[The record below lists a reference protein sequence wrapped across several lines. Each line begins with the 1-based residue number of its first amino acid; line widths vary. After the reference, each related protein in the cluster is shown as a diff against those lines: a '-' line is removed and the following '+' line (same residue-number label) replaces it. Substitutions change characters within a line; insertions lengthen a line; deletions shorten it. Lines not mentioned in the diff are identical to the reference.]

1 MFEYIMDKRHFTII
15 EKNGKEHGLYVS
27 STPSSAAKKAVSKLC
42 ASNKS
47 KKVEFYLREIT
58 QGSKK
63 KTYGPYLGEM
73 KKLKT
78 PIELK
83 GRVIRYETNVHLK
96 KVQKSMKGGESEAL
110 NEILEISKQKFFE
123 ENDIKN
129 ITNKPK
135 ILEKMQSLPNH
146 STVSHTPI
154 ESNWKDG
161 AKVIQEIEDKEK
173 LIARLYQ
180 TTIPLKKSAT
190 NKTILEILDGL
201 RDNSIQIK
209 FTWSPGFNLVFVNF
223 YSTISDPS
231 AIELVNYVFEPCT
244 EDGQPIESA
253 PPYSYYDSSYV
264 KPPGTPPYQ
273 IISREFTNQIYGWL
287 GKHGTLENFRP
298 KFQELTDE
306 SELPLRFR
314 YA

>member
-1 MFEYIMDKRHFTII
+1 MDKRHFTVVI
-15 EKNGKEHGLYVS
+15 GSKEHGLYVS

-63 KTYGPYLGEM
+63 KTYGPYVGEM

-96 KVQKSMKGGESEAL
+96 KVQKSMKGGESKSLKA
-110 NEILEISKQKFFE
+110 ILEIAKQKFFK
-123 ENDIKN
+123 ENDLKN
-129 ITNKPK
+129 KNSKDK
-135 ILEKMQSLPNH
+135 IFEKMQSLPNH

-173 LIARLYQ
+173 LIARLYH
-180 TTIPLKKSAT
+180 TKIPLKKSAT
-190 NKTILEILDGL
+190 NKTISEILNGL
-201 RDNSIQIK
+201 LDESIEIR
-209 FTWSPGFNLVFVNF
+209 FTWAPNYNMVFVNF
-223 YSTISDPS
+223 FSTISNAS
-231 AIELVNYVFEPCT
+231 AIEYVHNVYEPCT
-244 EDGQPIESA
+244 SDGQPIEAA
-253 PPYSYYDSSYV
+253 PPYSYYDSTYY
-264 KPPGTPPYQ
+264 KPKPDETPPYL

-287 GKHGTLENFRP
+287 GKFGTLENFIP
-298 KFQELTDE
+298 KLDALKDE
-306 SELPLRFR
+306 NELPLRFS
-314 YA
+314 YV